1 MAVRKRYG
9 VPGTDTPGNVGDL
22 YVDLNTDKVY
32 RCVDVVTYGDSS
44 TDCTVYVNRGEKNT
58 VYIWKS
64 TGASS
69 WNDLED
75 KPFYEAEEI
84 VNEPLNIT
92 WDGNTEGLV
101 QIPEMSFFKVSDI
114 VLTDEQ
120 IKSITFTMSDGSSLS
135 LAGAWDSAVD
145 MGMVTEDVVNA
156 PVAVFARKNNSVME
170 GTSTVIPEAG
180 IYLAKYS
187 DEGYVA
193 SLTTTE
199 PVEQTKTVIHP
210 IDPKFLPD
218 GYPYEEVVATP
229 VTAFEF
235 ELEATDTDNPY
246 KWFGHGDLPFELD
259 GLLAVLNSENVGKT
273 VCVNYDGVQ
282 YMCDVHMDNHFSW
295 YIGNTGLMKNFDR
308 RFDDNDADSVLE
320 RMKDDGLII
329 DTGEPFLFLS
339 HSYYTVYNYIVASD
353 TNPHNVEVGFCD
365 TVVHKLDKKFLPDD
379 IGGSGGGAEII
390 EATVNTSRTDI
401 LDLPITTREIFD
413 KVKSG
418 VDVVIKTTF
427 TKSSEPFTAFFR
439 LTSITNDG
447 VYLIAQLPWLTASG
461 VKEDRC
467 ILYIYAGQAMTTA
480 EYRFAT

>member
-1 MAVRKRYG
+1 MSVRKRYG
-9 VPGTDTPGNVGDL
+9 VPEATTQGNVGDL
-22 YVDLNTDKVY
+22 YVDLNTGKVY
-32 RCVDVVTYGDSS
+32 RCEDIVTDGDEHSYG
-44 TDCTVYVNRGEKNT
+44 TVYTNRGNKNT
-58 VYIWKS
+58 VYVWKS

-69 WNDLED
+69 YNELED
-75 KPFYEAEEI
+75 KPFYEE
-84 VNEPLNIT
+84 T
-92 WDGNTEGLV
+92 
-101 QIPEMSFFKVSDI
+101 
-114 VLTDEQ
+114 
-120 IKSITFTMSDGSSLS
+120 
-135 LAGAWDSAVD
+135 
-145 MGMVTEDVVNA
+145 VV
-156 PVAVFARKNNSVME
+156 
-170 GTSTVIPEAG
+170 
-180 IYLAKYS
+180 
-187 DEGYVA
+187 
-193 SLTTTE
+193 
-199 PVEQTKTVIHP
+199 
-210 IDPKFLPD
+210 
-218 GYPYEEVVATP
+218 TP
-229 VTAFEF
+229 VTEFEF

-246 KWFGHGDLPFELD
+246 KWFRHEDLPFELD

-282 YMCDVHMDNHFSW
+282 YMCDVHMDNRYSW
-295 YIGNTGLMKNFDR
+295 YIGNSGLMKNFDR
-308 RFDDNDADSVLE
+308 MSNDDDSILD

-439 LTSITNDG
+439 LTYITNDG
-447 VYLIAQLPWLTASG
+447 VYLIAQLPALTASG